1 MIPVLYLLDTNIL
14 VHLVRGDGI
23 GQHIQADYAPT
34 LLDPRPLIS
43 IVSEGELRS
52 LTYQFHWGKA
62 NLNNY
67 RVKFSAIL
75 ISKRPQIQ
83 CGNFCALPKQKIEQ
97 SLFYLSYFKRASIDQ
112 PEIYEAYAA
121 IDAYSISVGRSMGKN
136 DLWIAATA
144 HVVDATILTTDM
156 DFDHLASEFLK
167 CQRIDPTQQVGWQY
181 PPP

>member
-23 GQHIQADYAPT
+23 GQHIQADYAPM

-52 LTYQFHWGKA
+52 LTYQFHWG
-62 NLNNY
+62 
-67 RVKFSAIL
+67 
-75 ISKRPQIQ
+75 
-83 CGNFCALPKQKIEQ
+83 KQKIEQ

-121 IDAYSISVGRSMGKN
+121 IDAYGISVGRSMGKN

-144 HVVDATILTTDM
+144 HVVDATILTTDK

-167 CQRIDPTQQVGWQY
+167 CQRIDPTKQVGWQY